1 MGSWEVREVGR
12 PDVSLEAPRVVL
24 RWGVLLPEVLMMVRR
39 VGQMEALRMVR
50 RVGLME
56 ALRVGLI
63 VVRGEIEQGAPSVGR
78 NAFPGGRVEG
88 LLSCS

>member
-1 MGSWEVREVGR
+1 MGRREVLLRGGR
-12 PDVSLEAPRVVL
+12 RDVLMEAPRVVL
-24 RWGVLLPEVLMMVRR
+24 RWGVLLPE
-39 VGQMEALRMVR
+39 
-50 RVGLME
+50 

-63 VVRGEIEQGAPSVGR
+63 VIRGVIEQGALSVGR

>member
-1 MGSWEVREVGR
+1 MGRR
-12 PDVSLEAPRVVL
+12 DVLMEAPWVAL
-24 RWGVLLPEVLMMVRR
+24 RWGALLP
-39 VGQMEALRMVR
+39 EALRMVR

-63 VVRGEIEQGAPSVGR
+63 VIRGVIEQGALSVGR

>member
-1 MGSWEVREVGR
+1 VGR
-12 PDVSLEAPRVVL
+12 RDVLMEAPRVVL
-24 RWGVLLPEVLMMVRR
+24 RWGDLLP
-39 VGQMEALRMVR
+39 EALRMVR

-63 VVRGEIEQGAPSVGR
+63 VVWGEIEQGAHSVGR
-78 NAFPGGRVEG
+78 NAFQGGRVEG

>member
-1 MGSWEVREVGR
+1 MGHREVLLMAGR
-12 PDVSLEAPRVVL
+12 PEILMEAPRVVL

-56 ALRVGLI
+56 ALRVGLTASSR
-63 VVRGEIEQGAPSVGR
+63 VGLLVGR
-78 NAFPGGRVEG
+78 NGFPVGRVEG
-88 LLSCS
+88 LRSCF

>member
-1 MGSWEVREVGR
+1 MGRR
-12 PDVSLEAPRVVL
+12 DVLMEAPWVVL

-39 VGQMEALRMVR
+39 VGLMEALRMVR

-56 ALRVGLI
+56 ALRVGLTASSR
-63 VVRGEIEQGAPSVGR
+63 VGLLVGR
-78 NAFPGGRVEG
+78 NGFPGGRVEG

>member
-1 MGSWEVREVGR
+1 MAGR
-12 PDVSLEAPRVVL
+12 PEILMEAPRVAL
-24 RWGVLLPEVLMMVRR
+24 RWGGLLTEV
-39 VGQMEALRMVR
+39 LRMVR

-63 VVRGEIEQGAPSVGR
+63 VVRGEIEQGALSVGR

>member
-1 MGSWEVREVGR
+1 MGRR
-12 PDVSLEAPRVVL
+12 DVLMEAPWVVL
-24 RWGVLLPEVLMMVRR
+24 RWGDLLPES
-39 VGQMEALRMVR
+39 LRMVR

-63 VVRGEIEQGAPSVGR
+63 VIRGVIEQGALSVGR

>member
-1 MGSWEVREVGR
+1 MVGR
-12 PDVSLEAPRVVL
+12 PEILIEVPRVAL
-24 RWGVLLPEVLMMVRR
+24 RWGGLLTEVLRI
-39 VGQMEALRMVR
+39 VR

-63 VVRGEIEQGAPSVGR
+63 VIRGVIEQGALSVGR